1 MHEALSCNPYELD
14 DAAEVLHRALS
25 MPEDEREVRMSHL
38 RKRERT
44 NDVDH
49 WMKTF
54 LKVGSQL
61 CVKELRTLFDTV

>member
-54 LKVGSQL
+54 LKVGRQL
-61 CVKELRTLFDTV
+61 CVKELRTFLYS